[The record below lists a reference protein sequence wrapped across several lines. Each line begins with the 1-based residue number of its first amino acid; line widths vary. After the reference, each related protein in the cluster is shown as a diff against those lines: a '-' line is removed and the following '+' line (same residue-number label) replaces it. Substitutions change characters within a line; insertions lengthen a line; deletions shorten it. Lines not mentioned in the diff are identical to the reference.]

1 MGTTSA
7 TTAPGGPF
15 ALALINVKDW
25 LLQRGILFVLLLAPV
40 FSLFLGLFRVTA
52 PRLGYLT
59 MLLAFALLPI
69 WVVARRNVSNDP
81 GEPAQQLHRY
91 ALYALFPYVMF
102 SVVRI
107 PMFYLFRFPYWT
119 PWYGFG
125 VGATGEAPST
135 YASLIPGAILYSLQG
150 YSLAMGFY
158 VLFKQ
163 HSLLNALLFFG
174 VFVAALYSYVFP
186 VFLMVGARP
195 GPAFHT
201 INAWAHAWMGLTAW
215 SMPRFWRGTWPRL
228 ARGARVAAVGVLTLV
243 WVMPYAFAFGQA
255 TLWQFGQQAVTDR
268 AVFARPGLL
277 ALGGHP
283 ALVATG
289 TTGTDAEARY
299 QFLLRLG
306 PRSFTDYAKLHRAI
320 GVEDLHVT
328 GRLVHQGATF
338 AWCSA
343 NTDQL
348 ETPNTIR
355 DPEKFFPALQR
366 LDYVDIVV
374 ACVGS
379 PPAGAIRTGM
389 PVQVAWTAQLRL
401 LGEREQARGGSARPN
416 RCHCRCHCRRHC
428 RQATRPPRG

>member
-1 MGTTSA
+1 MGTTNA
-7 TTAPGGPF
+7 AVAPSR
-15 ALALINVKDW
+15 ALALTNVKDW
-25 LLQRGILFVLLLAPV
+25 LLKRGILFVLLLAPV

-69 WVVARRNVSNDP
+69 WVVARRTVSDDAS
-81 GEPAQQLHRY
+81 EPAQQLHRY

-125 VGATGEAPST
+125 VGATGEASST

-158 VLFKQ
+158 VLFKR

-174 VFVAALYSYVFP
+174 VFVSALYSYVFP

-195 GPAFHT
+195 GPAFHA
-201 INAWAHAWMGLTAW
+201 INAWAHAWMGLTVW
-215 SMPRFWRGTWPRL
+215 YMPRFWRGTWPRL

-243 WVMPYAFAFGQA
+243 WVAPYAFAFGQA
-255 TLWQFGQQAVTDR
+255 TLWQFGQQAATDR

-277 ALGGHP
+277 ALRGDA

-289 TTGTDAEARY
+289 STGTDAHY

-306 PRSFTDYAKLHRAI
+306 PRSFTDYAKLHRAV

-328 GRLVHQGATF
+328 GRLVHQGATI
-338 AWCSA
+338 AWCWA
-343 NTDQL
+343 NSDKL

-355 DPEKFFPALQR
+355 DPEKFFPVLQR

-374 ACVGS
+374 ACVGAPTAS
-379 PPAGAIRTGM
+379 ATRAGT
-389 PVQVAWTAQLRL
+389 PVQVAWTAQVRL
-401 LGEREQARGGSARPN
+401 VGERERVTRRFSQSQQLPLQASGETTRG
-416 RCHCRCHCRRHC
+416 
-428 RQATRPPRG
+428 